1 MGTNKKINE
10 LSEENKAFSSLS
22 PLQLS
27 LRINMRFFFISFCF
41 WKDTYALNKKKNEV
55 VYCDLKKKLYY
66 FFLIYYILNILV
78 FYNFISKLFFIL
90 LFFLIKNDLYIYNI
104 MPFNFFELGINF
116 TQKVFTCYVSLR
128 SHKLFN
134 INKIY
139 LLRYFSTVFIDIFIS
154 KT

>member
-1 MGTNKKINE
+1 MKKIKHF
-10 LSEENKAFSSLS
+10 L
-22 PLQLS
+22 LS
-27 LRINMRFFFISFCF
+27 LHYNYLFELICDFFLYHFAFEKIPMLS
-41 WKDTYALNKKKNEV
+41 TKKKKRS
-55 VYCDLKKKLYY
+55 CLLWFKKKLKKNLYY